1 MDTRLT
7 NALGQ
12 KKCGKRSNDDNY
24 SPQCTTCRGLGMIF
38 RPIITIMTPG
48 QITYVEDNFIRVDDT
63 YVSQKMG
70 GIDACPD
77 CGRHAE
83 AEFVL

>member
-1 MDTRLT
+1 
-7 NALGQ
+7 
-12 KKCGKRSNDDNY
+12 
-24 SPQCTTCRGLGMIF
+24 MIF